1 MIPETSDTGVRPIE
15 SLVPLLRLD
24 RDHICEPT
32 VFLSYMASVL
42 TGIESASGENY
53 WTQLTA
59 DEHVTVT
66 FGVSNTM

>member
-1 MIPETSDTGVRPIE
+1 
-15 SLVPLLRLD
+15 
-24 RDHICEPT
+24 
-32 VFLSYMASVL
+32 MASVL